1 MWHSQ
6 RCAQFASH
14 SDQVLDEIVL
24 IRVGELKC
32 QSLTPEHFRTKL
44 VAPDKHG
51 ARCDSFLAP
60 AVGFEPT
67 TNRLIPT
74 LSGLY
79 HWATISIQATEFES
93 SARISTI

>member
-24 IRVGELKC
+24 VRVGELKG

-74 LSGLY
+74 ASGLY
-79 HWATISIQATEFES
+79 H
-93 SARISTI
+93 